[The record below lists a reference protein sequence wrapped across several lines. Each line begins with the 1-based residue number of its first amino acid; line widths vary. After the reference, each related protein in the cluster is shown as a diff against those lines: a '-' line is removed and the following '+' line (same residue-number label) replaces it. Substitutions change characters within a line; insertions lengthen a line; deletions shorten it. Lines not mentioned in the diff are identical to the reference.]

1 MSSTS
6 WSSRWVDADRCLREF
21 AGGVHTAGRVERAGV
36 GGAGMARDSRCCP
49 APGAGATCSSSS
61 SSRDRDSAA
70 VLLWSQRMT
79 SRCSP
84 SYRRGARHVASRV
97 QLGPPAFGFITE
109 VPRRIAGCQRAAR
122 GRCDGSVG
130 VGTAA
135 IRRRRA
141 HAGLRC
147 TLRCIYRVAVEAA
160 RPVSGNVALPLR
172 AAAADHIPSL
182 PRRRV
187 RGAPA
192 RRPTAPRPGP
202 PARAR
207 AQHNSA
213 HCPPFKTGI
222 LNRLFFVALTLWQ
235 GAPVC
240 SAALARAACAAPRA
254 SAPAGRHAAVTT
266 PRHRRPRRSYR
277 GTTSRTTSICR
288 RARTSCARRG

>member
-1 MSSTS
+1 MSS
-6 WSSRWVDADRCLREF
+6 
-21 AGGVHTAGRVERAGV
+21 
-36 GGAGMARDSRCCP
+36 
-49 APGAGATCSSSS
+49 
-61 SSRDRDSAA
+61 
-70 VLLWSQRMT
+70 T

-84 SYRRGARHVASRV
+84 SYRRGPATWRAGTTWPAGVRV
-97 QLGPPAFGFITE
+97 HHRGI
-109 VPRRIAGCQRAAR
+109 PRRLAGHTRWR
-122 GRCDGSVG
+122 GRRCDGPVG

-141 HAGLRC
+141 HAGLRR
-147 TLRCIYRVAVEAA
+147 TLRCIHRVAVEAA

-172 AAAADHIPSL
+172 SAAADHIPSL

-254 SAPAGRHAAVTT
+254 LCARRTAPR
-266 PRHRRPRRSYR
+266 RRRPHRSYR